1 MTSPVRRSIFI
12 YACAFAVVGLTP
24 FLLLPI
30 LTTKLTPLQFGE
42 VTSFLILTA
51 LLANLTGLSA
61 HGFVS
66 VRFFKTT
73 PAQFRVLVSS
83 SITAIVATN
92 AAAAVIVVLLYP
104 VLSHVLGL
112 SLGYTMLAVLA
123 ALFLN
128 LNFIFLAIFQSSGQ
142 PMLYLKARVVQGM
155 FEFVLCV
162 SLIFLVAADSGSRI
176 YSYVAA
182 IAASALVGLYYCMRR
197 GHVGGNVDR
206 ARLRDLVSFG
216 VPMLPH
222 ILAGTAI
229 TYMDRLVVSSLL
241 GAESLGIYM
250 VAMQVGMG
258 MIALIEPLNKALAP
272 WLFEQLS
279 KGPPEVRRMIV
290 KRTYQLY
297 MVLAGIGVLVAGAAH
312 LFFDALIGVQFAA
325 ARALIPWMVAG
336 FVLQGMYYSVVN
348 YMFYAERTGH
358 LSLVTGTTAVAGS
371 VISYTLTSAFGLQGA
386 GASFLVNNAL
396 MFLLVW
402 IVAAKAVPMPW
413 RLGP

>member
-1 MTSPVRRSIFI
+1 MTSPVRRSILI

-30 LTTKLTPLQFGE
+30 LTTRLTPLQFGE

-73 PAQFRVLVSS
+73 AAQFRVLVSS
-83 SITAIVATN
+83 SITAIIATN
-92 AAAAVIVVLLYP
+92 AAAAVLVVLLYP

-112 SLGYTMLAVLA
+112 SLGYTMLALLA

-142 PMLYLKARVVQGM
+142 PMLYLKARVIQGM

-162 SLIFLVAADSGSRI
+162 CLIFLVAADSGSRI

-182 IAASALVGLYYCMRR
+182 IAASALVGIYYCMRR

-206 ARLRDLVSFG
+206 ARLRDLVAFG

-222 ILAGTAI
+222 IVAGTAI

-241 GAESLGIYM
+241 GAGSLGIYM

-312 LFFDALIGVQFAA
+312 LFFDALIGAQFAA

-348 YMFYAERTGH
+348 YMFYAERTGR
-358 LSLVTGTTAVAGS
+358 LSLVTGATALAGS
-371 VISYTLTSAFGLQGA
+371 VISYTLTSAYGLQGA

-396 MFLLVW
+396 MFFMVW

-413 RLGP
+413 RLGR

>member
-1 MTSPVRRSIFI
+1 MTNRVRHSIFI
-12 YACAFAVVGLTP
+12 YGCAFAVVGVTP

-30 LTTKLTPLQFGE
+30 LTTRLTPAQFGE
-42 VTSFLILTA
+42 VTSFLLLTA
-51 LLANLTGLSA
+51 LLANLAGLSA

-66 VRFFKTT
+66 VRFFKTSA
-73 PAQFRVLVSS
+73 AQFKILVSS
-83 SITAIVATN
+83 SIAAIGATH
-92 AAAAVIVVLLYP
+92 AAAAVIVALLYP
-104 VLSHVLGL
+104 VLSHALGL
-112 SLGYTMLAVLA
+112 PLGYTMLAVLA

-128 LNFIFLAIFQSSGQ
+128 LNLVFLAIFQSSGQ
-142 PMLYLKARVVQGM
+142 SMLYLKARVVQGV
-155 FEFVLCV
+155 FEFMLCV
-162 SLIFLVAADSGSRI
+162 GLIFLVVADAGSRI
-176 YSYVAA
+176 YSYVVA
-182 IAASALVGLYYCMRR
+182 IAASALVGLYYCTRR
-197 GHVGGNVDR
+197 GQVGGHVER
-206 ARLRDLVSFG
+206 ARLRGLVAFG

-222 ILAGTAI
+222 IVAGTAI

-241 GAESLGIYM
+241 GAQSLGIYM

-279 KGPPEVRRMIV
+279 NGQPEVRRMIV

-297 MVLAGIGVLVAGAAH
+297 LALAAVGILVAGAAH
-312 LFFDALIGVQFAA
+312 LFFDRLIGAQFAS

-348 YMFYAERTGH
+348 YMFYAERTGR
-358 LSLVTGTTAVAGS
+358 LSLVTGTTAVVGC

-386 GASFLVNNAL
+386 GASFLVNNTL

-402 IVAAKAVPMPW
+402 VVAAKAVPMPW
-413 RLGP
+413 GLGR